1 LNHHA
6 QGTQKVVLHAGDYC
20 FDQAG
25 TQIHTL
31 LGSCVSI
38 TLWHPELKV
47 GGMCHYALPYQQDDQ
62 SRKLNPRFADDCI
75 QLFNRSVRRYGT
87 VISDYHVKIFGGG
100 NMYEKQ
106 VNNNISDEKRLPVG
120 DKNVIAAYE
129 LLQKEGAQILV
140 AHVGE
145 FGYRKIVFDIS
156 SGDVW
161 VKFTPVGKSIGD
173 LRSLSGL
180 N

>member
-1 LNHHA
+1 MIKALK
-6 QGTQKVVLHAGDYC
+6 KVILHAGDYC
-20 FDQAG
+20 FDEAG
-25 TQIHTL
+25 THVHTL

-38 TLWHPELKV
+38 TLWHPKLKV
-47 GGMCHYALPYQQDDQ
+47 GGMCHYALPYHPDDVNNE
-62 SRKLNPRFADDCI
+62 LNPRFADDCM

-87 VISDYHVKIFGGG
+87 VIADYQVKIFGGG

-106 VNNNISDEKRLPVG
+106 SKDDINDVERLPVG

-145 FGYRKIVFDIS
+145 FGYRRVIFDIS

-161 VKFTPVGKSIGD
+161 VRFTPVGKSMGD
-173 LRSLSGL
+173 QRSLSGRS
-180 N
+180 